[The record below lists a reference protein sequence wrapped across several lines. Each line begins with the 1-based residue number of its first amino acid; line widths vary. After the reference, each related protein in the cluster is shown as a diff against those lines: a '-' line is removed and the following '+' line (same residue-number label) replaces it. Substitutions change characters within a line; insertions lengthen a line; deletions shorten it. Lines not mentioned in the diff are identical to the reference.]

1 MSWITTAD
9 VQDYLDLPSVDN
21 RLTSAVA
28 AVIAEVERVR
38 QDIDFTGAVP
48 DQVKYGATMWS
59 AELYQAR
66 NAPSGFPGYGDPGG
80 DIYGPVD
87 ASRWV
92 SISRLCGLRRPIA
105 L

>member
-1 MSWITTAD
+1 VPWLTAD
-9 VQDYLDLPSVDN
+9 DVKSYLDLPAVDL
-21 RLTSAVA
+21 RLTNATA

-38 QDIDFTGAVP
+38 GDIDFTGPVP
-48 DQVKYGATMWS
+48 DQVVFGATMWS